1 MSDYMD
7 FKARESQDKNSRR
20 DISPDVRIP
29 VVSKDVNL
37 ESQETK
43 EGKCKEL
50 GDSSGRRRKLSAEL
64 IFSAIQKKAS
74 TITTNWRSQK
84 SKSSPEPI
92 TQSADSASTIIP
104 IIDRKKLTLPVQ
116 KLTTIPSVDYQSDS
130 DPESPSQNN
139 DIENS
144 TSPTAAAANRGILK
158 KVSNVELPNLE
169 LLSSPA
175 NTEEISPAPQSQL
188 NTNNSPSRMVKFDMP
203 SFDSHTS
210 EEHQQDSVVADLSE
224 TDLRE
229 VRVVTELSRL
239 LEKLQSL
246 EINACGDHEVLET
259 FSVERIMV
267 ERNKWLEILRK
278 SLSNVLRIQQALEH
292 NQDAGGEVACHLIHK
307 DYRDAETQSELVN
320 ENDEKDAKIK
330 PETLESETQT
340 DEISTTEESTS
351 CYNNSS
357 CPNIRLNTMNED
369 EITIDFFEDED
380 LRVDLEQLKYCLE
393 TAIVDDYVIL

>member
-1 MSDYMD
+1 MSDYMGKHYEMFSSRNHHSSLID

-37 ESQETK
+37 ESPETK

-84 SKSSPEPI
+84 SKSSPEPT
-92 TQSADSASTIIP
+92 TQSADAASTIIP

-116 KLTTIPSVDYQSDS
+116 KLSTIPSVDYQSDS
-130 DPESPSQNN
+130 DQESPTH
-139 DIENS
+139 DAENS

-169 LLSSPA
+169 LLPSPA
-175 NTEEISPAPQSQL
+175 NTEETSPAPQSQL
-188 NTNNSPSRMVKFDMP
+188 NINNSPSRMVKFDMP

-210 EEHQQDSVVADLSE
+210 EEHQQDSVVADLSD

-229 VRVVTELSRL
+229 GRVVTELSRL

-292 NQDAGGEVACHLIHK
+292 NQGEKLN
-307 DYRDAETQSELVN
+307 L
-320 ENDEKDAKIK
+320 
-330 PETLESETQT
+330 
-340 DEISTTEESTS
+340 
-351 CYNNSS
+351 NS
-357 CPNIRLNTMNED
+357 I
-369 EITIDFFEDED
+369 I
-380 LRVDLEQLKYCLE
+380 Y
-393 TAIVDDYVIL
+393 

>member
-1 MSDYMD
+1 MFSSRNHLSSLID

-37 ESQETK
+37 ESPETK

-92 TQSADSASTIIP
+92 TQSADPASTIIP

-130 DPESPSQNN
+130 DQESPTH
-139 DIENS
+139 DTENS

-169 LLSSPA
+169 LLPSPA
-175 NTEEISPAPQSQL
+175 NTEETSPAPQSQL
-188 NTNNSPSRMVKFDMP
+188 NINNSPSRMVKFDMP

-210 EEHQQDSVVADLSE
+210 EEHQQDSVVADLSD

-229 VRVVTELSRL
+229 GRVVTELSRL

-259 FSVERIMV
+259 FSVERIME

-292 NQDAGGEVACHLIHK
+292 NQGE
-307 DYRDAETQSELVN
+307 
-320 ENDEKDAKIK
+320 
-330 PETLESETQT
+330 
-340 DEISTTEESTS
+340 
-351 CYNNSS
+351 
-357 CPNIRLNTMNED
+357 
-369 EITIDFFEDED
+369 
-380 LRVDLEQLKYCLE
+380 
-393 TAIVDDYVIL
+393 